1 MKLKVVKL
9 KEKLYLT
16 AEYFFLSWV
25 NQFLMFY
32 NPMNII

>member
-9 KEKLYLT
+9 KEKLYLS
-16 AEYFFLSWV
+16 AENFFLSWV

-32 NPMNII
+32 NP

>member
-16 AEYFFLSWV
+16 AENFFLSWV
-25 NQFLMFY
+25 NQFMFY